1 MFLVFEPIDF
11 TRLSQTTTPS
21 TFDPSTQFDLI
32 FNAIPDLVFWKD
44 RSLNILG
51 GNAAFRKF
59 VGEDF
64 IGKKLPEF
72 INPTDSIILEQSDMQ
87 VMGTSET
94 LEHIINIEDPQ
105 QEMRWFSVTKSPVLC
120 SIHGCIGV
128 LVIMSDITKQK
139 NSEEAQEKLVEELK
153 QTNEELQYVKG
164 QLLHAQENERKKIS
178 SELHDDLGQHFTL
191 LKFALQKEKVN
202 EESLSLLDDGIERIR
217 LLSRNIS
224 PIYLQNNDL
233 SILVG
238 TLVQRLNN
246 LNSGIT
252 FEYTFPDNMDGIN
265 DQIKLHFFRIIQE
278 CCNNVMKHSK
288 GTSCKILIDNSDG
301 LCLEVKDDGE
311 PYSFEEQSKKDGS
324 FGLLTIRERVKGMNG
339 KINYMQKGDSNF
351 NTLQIKL
358 AK

>member
-1 MFLVFEPIDF
+1 M
-11 TRLSQTTTPS
+11 
-21 TFDPSTQFDLI
+21 
-32 FNAIPDLVFWKD
+32 
-44 RSLNILG
+44 NILG

-105 QEMRWFSVTKSPVLC
+105 NEMRWFSVTKSPVLC

-128 LVIMSDITKQK
+128 LVIMSDITEQK
-139 NSEEAQEKLVEELK
+139 KSQKAQKELVAELK
-153 QTNEELQYVKG
+153 KTNEELNYVKG

-178 SELHDDLGQHFTL
+178 AELHDDLGQHFTL
-191 LKFALQKEKVN
+191 LKYALQN
-202 EESLSLLDDGIERIR
+202 EEVKGESLSLLDDGIERIR

-238 TLVQRLNN
+238 TLIKRLNN
-246 LNSGIT
+246 LNSGIN
-252 FEYTFPDNMDGIN
+252 FEYSFPDDIDRIN

-288 GTSCKILIDNSDG
+288 GTSCKILIDDQEG

-311 PYSFEEQSKKDGS
+311 PYSFEEQSKKDGA
-324 FGLLTIRERVKGMNG
+324 FGLLTIRERVKGMEGN
-339 KINYMQKGDSNF
+339 IHYIPKGGSAY